1 MLVIVMN
8 ALRCAPWLLSLIL
21 FLAIAFPCLAE
32 NAINA
37 SWQGEGPHIKVA
49 LISEENGLRPGATQ
63 MLAIRMSPETDWHT
77 YWRNPGDS
85 GEAPSAAMSSNAA
98 LQFGDILWPT
108 PEVIPVAHLANYGY
122 SNEHLLMF
130 DVTTPKDVTIGQT
143 VLITADLSWLV
154 CKEDCIPGWATLTLS
169 LPVIESSSPTEF
181 VGNFA
186 QTRNSLPSKRDVNAR
201 FEVNEYHIALQFT
214 GKENG
219 RWHAFPFRS
228 DLIDHASAQQQ
239 VFANGTVNILMPRSA
254 YFSGNPKSANF
265 LLSDGTD
272 AFYVEAALASLD
284 AQSIETSSH
293 SLLILLGSAFLGG
306 LILNIMPCVLPI
318 LSIKALALRQ
328 HTQLLSHKLAYLLG
342 VLVCFNAFAIIVMM
356 LQQGTEQLGW
366 GFHMQSP
373 TVIWLLAFLFT
384 FIGLVLLDVFSVGS
398 KMAGMGESLVT
409 GNSAKSHFFTGLLAV
424 VVASPCTAPF
434 MAAALGVALVSEPL
448 LSLAIFNALAIGFAL
463 PLTLVF
469 ISSTLQRWIPSPGAW
484 MQTFKHILAFPMFAT
499 TVWLVWVFA
508 GQQGL
513 VAQFVLMLALVFFSF
528 CAFMSDKTQRSLR
541 AVFVTSMVVCL
552 VLPFFHVLPIAN
564 DNNANQAIATSQKNY
579 DPAMLDALKR
589 KQQVILV
596 NMTADWCITCKVNEQ
611 VALNTTSVKQ
621 ALSDEDVH
629 YVIGDWTRK
638 DDEILRYL
646 KQYERA
652 GVPLYVVYSG
662 TQNYQV
668 LPQVLTPGIVI
679 DAIDNAK
686 EELSSVN

>member
-1 MLVIVMN
+1 MS
-8 ALRCAPWLLSLIL
+8 AKRHTPWLLSLIL
-21 FLAIAFPCLAE
+21 FLAIAFPCFAE
-32 NAINA
+32 NSINA

-49 LISEENGLRPGATQ
+49 LISEKNGLRPGATQ

-85 GEAPSAAMSSNAA
+85 GEAPRVDMSSNAR
-98 LQFGDILWPT
+98 LEFGDLLWPT

-122 SNEHLLMF
+122 SNEHLLLV
-130 DVTTPKDVTIGQT
+130 DVTTPKDTTIGQT
-143 VLITADLSWLV
+143 VSITADLSWLV

-169 LPVIESSSPTEF
+169 LPVTERPGPTEF
-181 VGNFA
+181 ADQFS
-186 QTRNSLPSKRDVNAR
+186 QTRSNLPSKREVNAR
-201 FEVNEYHIALQFT
+201 FEVSENHIALQFA
-214 GKENG
+214 GEERDG
-219 RWHAFPFRS
+219 WYAFPFRS
-228 DLIDHASAQQQ
+228 DLIDHAAAQQQ
-239 VFANGTVNILMPRSA
+239 VFANGTVNVLMARSA
-254 YFSGNPKSANF
+254 YFSGNPTSANF
-265 LLSDGTD
+265 LLSNGTD
-272 AFYVEAALASLD
+272 AFYVDAALASSD
-284 AQSIETSSH
+284 AQSSETSFYGV
-293 SLLILLGSAFLGG
+293 LILLGSAFLGG

-342 VLVCFNAFAIIVMM
+342 VLVCFNAFAIIVMI

-384 FIGLVLLDVFSVGS
+384 FIGLVLLDVFIVGS
-398 KMAGMGESLVT
+398 KMAGIGESLVT
-409 GNSAKSHFFTGLLAV
+409 GNTAKSHFFTGLLAV

-448 LSLAIFNALAIGFAL
+448 LSLAIFNVLAVGFAL

-469 ISSTLQRWIPSPGAW
+469 ASSTLQRCIPSPGAW

-499 TVWLVWVFA
+499 TAWLVWVFA

-528 CAFMSDKTQRSLR
+528 CAFMSDKTQRSMR
-541 AVFVTSMVVCL
+541 AVFMASMLVCI
-552 VLPFFHVLPIAN
+552 VLPLLNVLPIAD
-564 DNNANQAIATSQKNY
+564 DNNTNLAIATSQKNY

-589 KQQVILV
+589 EQQVVLV

-621 ALSDEDVH
+621 ALSDDDVH

-638 DDEILRYL
+638 DDEILQYL
-646 KQYERA
+646 RQYERA

-662 TQNYQV
+662 TQNHQV
-668 LPQVLTPGIVI
+668 LPQVLTPGIVV

-686 EELSSVN
+686 EELSNVN